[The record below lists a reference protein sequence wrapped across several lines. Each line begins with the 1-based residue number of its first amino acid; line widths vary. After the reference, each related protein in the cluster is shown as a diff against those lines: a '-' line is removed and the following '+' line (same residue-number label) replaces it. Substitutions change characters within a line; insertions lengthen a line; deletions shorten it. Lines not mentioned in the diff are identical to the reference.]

1 MIQWGNIPTYITP
14 MPYFSIPQVQ
24 IPYAPAQM
32 PSIFQYNPFGSLTGG
47 YNIPNY
53 TPTPQ
58 GMSSFNPFGWFNNF
72 SMPNLFGNF
81 NMPSFDFSN
90 TWNHIK
96 NTTSN
101 LYNSAKETASEIIST
116 VSNFAS
122 KIINGARKYLG
133 YKESDNSY
141 KKFTNGRT
149 EAWCADFATY
159 VARECG
165 ANIPHFSGVSQI
177 LSWGQQ
183 NKRFSTSAK
192 PGDLI
197 IFKGKNSNGKQVSH
211 TGIVTKVENG
221 KVYTIEGNT
230 SDKVAERSYSLSDSR
245 ITGYVSVA

>member
-1 MIQWGNIPTYITP
+1 MIQWGNIQTYIPQTTLFT
-14 MPYFSIPQVQ
+14 MPQ
-24 IPYAPAQM
+24 IPYAPTMM
-32 PSIFQYNPFGSLTGG
+32 PSIFQYNPFGSLSSG
-47 YNIPNY
+47 YNMPVF

-58 GMSSFNPFGWFNNF
+58 GISSFSNPFGSWFNFSWPNF
-72 SMPNLFGNF
+72 SNF
-81 NMPSFDFSN
+81 TIPTINFSN
-90 TWNHIK
+90 IWNNITS
-96 NTTSN
+96 TTSN
-101 LYNSAKETASEIIST
+101 LYNSAKRTVSSVVTT

-133 YKESDNSY
+133 FRESDGSY

-177 LSWGQQ
+177 LSWGKQ
-183 NKRFSTSAK
+183 NNRFSTSAK

-197 IFKGKNSNGKQVSH
+197 IFKGTNSKGKQVSH

-230 SDKVAERSYSLSDSR
+230 SDKVAERSYSLNDSR